1 MHKLVTYFSLDIY
14 ILNKWIFI
22 NTPRGKYD
30 CGIDFTAVTLQK
42 LPTPGLSSHGCNKFL
57 LIKRTSEVTDLKI
70 NVGNSVSI

>member
-14 ILNKWIFI
+14 ILTKRIFI

-30 CGIDFTAVTLQK
+30 CGIDFIAVTLQK
-42 LPTPGLSSHGCNKFL
+42 LPTAGLSSRSCNRL
-57 LIKRTSEVTDLKI
+57 LQIKRTSEVTDLKI